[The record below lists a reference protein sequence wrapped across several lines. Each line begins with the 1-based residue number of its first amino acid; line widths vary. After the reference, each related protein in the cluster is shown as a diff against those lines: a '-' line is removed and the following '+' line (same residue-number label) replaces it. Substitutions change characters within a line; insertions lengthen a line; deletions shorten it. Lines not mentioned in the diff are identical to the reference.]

1 MGDEIRDE
9 LSKGFAPFGRRFLKA
24 GEQGAWQP
32 YGEDRFVC
40 GALICHRWRCI
51 TLTAVCRQRLIFKND
66 LMVYPAELASQFES
80 QGEGEFH
87 GEANLAKFDACLEV
101 RALLIC
107 AARCITLHTSLV
119 NK

>member
-1 MGDEIRDE
+1 
-9 LSKGFAPFGRRFLKA
+9 
-24 GEQGAWQP
+24 
-32 YGEDRFVC
+32 
-40 GALICHRWRCI
+40 
-51 TLTAVCRQRLIFKND
+51 
-66 LMVYPAELASQFES
+66 MVYPAEFASQFES

-107 AARCITLHTSLV
+107 AAPCITLHTCLV